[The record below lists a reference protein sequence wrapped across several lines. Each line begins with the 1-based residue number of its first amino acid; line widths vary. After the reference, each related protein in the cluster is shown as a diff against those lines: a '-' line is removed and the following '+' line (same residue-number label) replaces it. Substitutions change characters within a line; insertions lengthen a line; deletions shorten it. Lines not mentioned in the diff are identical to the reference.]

1 MKEDRTEFGVVRIHK
16 DVIKSIALLAVSE
29 IEGVSAAGNNFKSSL
44 FGLMGK
50 KYYPGI
56 DVLIDKN
63 NDIKVEVKIIVKY
76 GFNIPEVA
84 SRVQDNV
91 RLALEKMSE
100 LSLREINVNVQ
111 GVERSNEA
119 TTYGIK

>member
-1 MKEDRTEFGVVRIHK
+1 MKEEKTEFGVVRIHK
-16 DVIKSIALLAVSE
+16 DVIKSIASLAVSE
-29 IEGVSAAGNNFKSSL
+29 IEGASAAGSNFQS
-44 FGLMGK
+44 GLYGFMGK

-56 DVLIDKN
+56 EVIIDKN
-63 NDIKVEVKIIVKY
+63 NDIKVELKIIVKY

-111 GVERSNEA
+111 GVER
-119 TTYGIK
+119 G

>member
-1 MKEDRTEFGVVRIHK
+1 MKEEKTEFGVVRIHK
-16 DVIKSIALLAVSE
+16 DVIKSIASLAVSE
-29 IEGVSAAGNNFKSSL
+29 IEGVSVVSDNFKSGL
-44 FGLMGK
+44 VGLMGK

-56 DVLIDKN
+56 DVVIDKN
-63 NDIKVEVKIIVKY
+63 NEIKVEVKINVKY

-84 SRVQDNV
+84 SRVQDNI

-100 LSLREINVNVQ
+100 LSLKEINVNVQ

-119 TTYGIK
+119 TTYGTK